1 MRLVDGLIS
10 MTRGALFHWAASIPS
25 VHPFTVY
32 ICRFNRRLGRLTLWH
47 SSIILDYPVR
57 LSATQEDADMTHD
70 DQADSNY
77 A

>member
-10 MTRGALFHWAASIPS
+10 MTRGALFHWAAS
-25 VHPFTVY
+25 HPFIRSPFIFAVS
-32 ICRFNRRLGRLTLWH
+32 IVVSVDLHCALH